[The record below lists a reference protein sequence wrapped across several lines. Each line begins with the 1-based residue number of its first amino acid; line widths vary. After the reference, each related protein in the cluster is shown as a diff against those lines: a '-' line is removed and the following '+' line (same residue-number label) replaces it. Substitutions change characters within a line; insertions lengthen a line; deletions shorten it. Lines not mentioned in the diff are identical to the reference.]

1 MESRVCTFQREG
13 HALGRKYFLTLASP
27 AVAIQ
32 LILCSGNHPSQL
44 LCLISSQS
52 TLRCISK
59 DMILFASRAAAAG
72 RSVRTFKRN
81 TTGQPQAR
89 RIKHAQSLAQ

>member
-13 HALGRKYFLTLASP
+13 HALGRKYFLASP